1 LGLGGSDEL
10 GLLVVVEDHSQPQTL
25 TQALGFG
32 LDVDQ
37 TPAQGVGVASGSGGA
52 QDNRDGVGFTV
63 QGLAEDATLVG
74 QSGDIAVTATED
86 GMGAGDPLAG
96 G

>member
-1 LGLGGSDEL
+1 VARGQGG
-10 GLLVVVEDHSQPQTL
+10 VEDNS
-25 TQALGFG
+25 
-32 LDVDQ
+32 
-37 TPAQGVGVASGSGGA
+37 
-52 QDNRDGVGFTV
+52 DGVGLTV

-74 QSGDIAVTATED
+74 QSGDLAVAATED